1 MDVSANENHPYTY
14 FYAFAASAA
23 SLPNISLSPSSLN
36 FGSEPVGDTSQPQ
49 AVTTTNTGGARLVFS
64 AIKASGN
71 FVQTNDCGSD
81 LQPGASSTIEVFFR
95 PRSQRVL
102 TGKVTVTG
110 NAPDSPQKVPL
121 SGTGS

>member
-1 MDVSANENHPYTY
+1 MKAKGIQITIKGKAGCQIDSDLAI
-14 FYAFAASAA
+14 AAVC
-23 SLPNISLSPSSLN
+23 L
-36 FGSEPVGDTSQPQ
+36 PQ
-49 AVTTTNTGGARLVFS
+49 AVTITNTGGARLVFS

-110 NAPDSPQKVPL
+110 NAPDSPQKVLL